1 MQTTALI
8 TNIIFDIAFIPSL
21 VLIYVSLFI
30 FDNGTDG
37 SGRWLLF
44 TLFNGVPASILIT
57 QIISWIA
64 YSNGNYDFAF
74 KVSLVPLVIILLI
87 GLWFLKDYLSK

>member
-21 VLIYVSLFI
+21 VLVYVSFFI

-37 SGRWLLF
+37 SGRWLMF
-44 TLFNGVPASILIT
+44 ALFNGVPASILIT
-57 QIISWIA
+57 QIISWVA

-74 KVSLVPLVIILLI
+74 KVSLIPLVFVLLI
-87 GLWFLKDYLSK
+87 GLWFLKDYFSK

>member
-37 SGRWLLF
+37 SGRWLMF
-44 TLFNGVPASILIT
+44 ALFNGVPASILIT

-74 KVSLVPLVIILLI
+74 KVSLIPLVIVLLI

>member
-21 VLIYVSLFI
+21 VLIYVSLFV

-37 SGRWLLF
+37 TGRWLMF
-44 TLFNGVPASILIT
+44 TLFNSIPASILVT
-57 QIISWIA
+57 QIISWVA
-64 YSNGNYDFAF
+64 YSNGHYDFAF
-74 KVSLVPLVIILLI
+74 KVSLVPLIFVLLI
-87 GLWFLKDYLSK
+87 GLWFLRDYLTK